1 MISSQDN
8 KYRELFLW
16 ALVFFILLT
25 LPVKLIFFQKNDFI
39 LGKEFSEKASSRKS
53 ILNSKRG
60 SIFDRNNLFL
70 AEDIPSYEIGL
81 TINNFSFDP
90 KHIALLSENLGLN
103 IERLKK
109 RLSNKKAKYIV
120 LSQNVSKDKKENL
133 KKLSIPGLE
142 ISTRKFK
149 RYYPQG
155 EIFSQ
160 VIGLTNYKNEGIN
173 GMEFALEETLSA
185 TNGYQKKQLSRKS
198 GIIQSEIIKEPI
210 DGSNIR
216 LTIDSKVQFVLFD
229 SLKSCL
235 LYTSPSP
242 RD

>member
-1 MISSQDN
+1 M
-8 KYRELFLW
+8 
-16 ALVFFILLT
+16 
-25 LPVKLIFFQKNDFI
+25 
-39 LGKEFSEKASSRKS
+39 
-53 ILNSKRG
+53 NSKRG

-142 ISTRKFK
+142 ISNRKFK

-173 GMEFALEETLSA
+173 GMEFALEETLSS
-185 TNGYQKKQLSRKS
+185 TNGYQKEQFSRKS
-198 GIIQSEIIKEPI
+198 GIIQ
-210 DGSNIR
+210 
-216 LTIDSKVQFVLFD
+216 
-229 SLKSCL
+229 
-235 LYTSPSP
+235 
-242 RD
+242 